1 MSKSQCILNFDHI
14 LLKISKAKSR
24 YQRQMSVRLM
34 MLKKGLIFF
43 VPWFIVFLVLPALVF
58 AYIEEWSFLEG
69 FYYCFVTLST
79 IGFGDY
85 VAGSF
90 EKNYIWIY
98 KLVVVLW
105 IVFGLAYLSM
115 ILNFISQGLRS
126 QRLTDVV
133 QSIRRISSPPFSTRL
148 NNLSRLRRNKLS
160 QLNRQQSVPITLLA
174 PNGKIIKSNMSLNS
188 GTPSLSS
195 PSPTYSQ
202 QQSFNSYD
210 TSGRSES
217 THFFHIL
224 NIFPYFKPSRSPK
237 VCQR

>member
-1 MSKSQCILNFDHI
+1 
-14 LLKISKAKSR
+14 
-24 YQRQMSVRLM
+24 M

-43 VPWFIVFLVLPALVF
+43 VPWFVVFLVLPAVVF
-58 AYIEEWSFLEG
+58 AYIEDWSFLEG

-90 EKNYIWIY
+90 EKHYIWIY
-98 KLVVVLW
+98 KLIVVLW
-105 IVFGLAYLSM
+105 IIFGLAYLSM

-133 QSIRRISSPPFSTRL
+133 QSIRRISGPPFSQRL
-148 NNLSRLRRNKLS
+148 NSLRQSRTRRNQLNK
-160 QLNRQQSVPITLLA
+160 LNRQQSAPIALLT

-188 GTPSLSS
+188 ATQSLS

-202 QQSFNSYD
+202 QQSFTSY
-210 TSGRSES
+210 TSGRSED
-217 THFFHIL
+217 TPFFHIL
-224 NIFPYFKPSRSPK
+224 NIFPYFKHSSRSPK
-237 VCQR
+237 VCLIHNIT